1 MMLVVS
7 VLLLALPFLELWT
20 AIEVA
25 GTIGVLPT
33 FALIVLLSMSGVW
46 LLRRQGVSVWRRAN
60 AEMTA
65 GRMPTRSL
73 LDGALVL
80 VGGVSLVLPGFVTG
94 AFGLLLMLPPV
105 RALLRP
111 LLLAWMSARAARAV
125 RSGRLGAVFV
135 DGRMGPDGRIRTT
148 TRSYGDVMDAEGWDV
163 GDGPG
168 ELDRPAR
175 ASVDDEV
182 IDVEAIDEEFGG
194 ADGPD
199 PDAGGP
205 GTGGGSPR

>member
-1 MMLVVS
+1 MMLVLF
-7 VLLLALPFLELWT
+7 VLLLALPFLELWV
-20 AIEVA
+20 AIDVA
-25 GTIGVLPT
+25 GAIGPLPT
-33 FALIVLLSMSGVW
+33 FALIVVLSLTGVW

-60 AEMTA
+60 AEMAA
-65 GRMPTRSL
+65 GRMPTGSL

-125 RSGRLGAVFV
+125 RSGRFGAVFV
-135 DGRMGPDGRIRTT
+135 DGRMGPDGRVRTT
-148 TRSYGDVMDAEGWDV
+148 TRTYGDVMDAEGWDL

-168 ELDRPAR
+168 ELDRPSAR
-175 ASVDDEV
+175 TQGDDDV
-182 IDVEAIDEEFGG
+182 IDVEAIDEVFGG
-194 ADGPD
+194 PDEPD
-199 PDAGGP
+199 PGAGGP
-205 GTGGGSPR
+205 GAGGR